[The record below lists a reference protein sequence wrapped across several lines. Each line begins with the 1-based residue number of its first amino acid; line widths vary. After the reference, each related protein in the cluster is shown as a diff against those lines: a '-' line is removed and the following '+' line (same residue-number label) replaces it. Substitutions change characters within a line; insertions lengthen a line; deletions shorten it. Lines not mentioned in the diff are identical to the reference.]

1 MLNAYTK
8 FNRRTH
14 DVISHSTAWD
24 WMTVLCAS
32 TIVAVLVVLPL
43 TQLRQEGVTPHEATL
58 WQTTLSTRGGR

>member
-14 DVISHSTAWD
+14 DVISHSTALD
-24 WMTVLCAS
+24 WMAVLCAGA
-32 TIVAVLVVLPL
+32 IVAVLVVLPL
-43 TQLRQEGVTPHEATL
+43 SQIRQTGVTPHEASL